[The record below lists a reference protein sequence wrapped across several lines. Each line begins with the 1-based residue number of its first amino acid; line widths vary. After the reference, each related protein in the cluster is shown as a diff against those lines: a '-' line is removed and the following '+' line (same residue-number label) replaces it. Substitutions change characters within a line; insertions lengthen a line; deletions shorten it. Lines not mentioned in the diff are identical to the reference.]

1 MLSLSLVSAC
11 PSSRAFVPRKIL
23 FAFAISGNSSRI
35 KTPQGELQCV
45 AFIYI
50 IDAIEPHHQLL
61 K

>member
-1 MLSLSLVSAC
+1 MLSLSLVSAS
-11 PSSRAFVPRKIL
+11 PSSRALVPRKIS
-23 FAFAISGNSSRI
+23 FAFAVSGNSSRI

-50 IDAIEPHHQLL
+50 IDAVEPHHQLL